1 MTKVLLFGIDG
12 GEPSLVFERWRKDLP
27 NLDKLMQKGCYA
39 RMNSA
44 IPPNTIVAWNSMIS
58 GRDTSEIGV
67 FSYTFKD
74 KDGQSKLVSSKNI
87 KCKLMWDI
95 LAEHNKRSLA
105 LYVPLSYPAKAMNGC
120 MITDF
125 LTPGVESECTY
136 PSSLREELKQ
146 FPDVEYFFDVVQG
159 LAGHKSLDEGTI
171 VKRSYA
177 MTEMQIEMIKRLI
190 TREKW
195 DFTMSVMIGSDRL
208 QHMLWRHFD
217 ETHRRHIKDSPF
229 KEAIPKYYQYLDQ
242 KLGEV
247 LSLLDDDTVVIIAS
261 DHGMVKQEG
270 KININLWLLQ
280 KGYLVL
286 KEGVDPSKKQ
296 KFSNSFVD
304 MEKSFA
310 YGGGAYNARVFLNKK
325 VLEKNYESFKQ
336 KIIEELK
343 AIPDDQ
349 GRKLETH
356 IYTKEEVYKHS
367 NDPDCPDLT
376 IYFDNLRWA
385 SNPDFGSAG
394 MYSWESAVGADSAG
408 HSTQGLFIIAGK
420 GISNKGNMGVINIQE
435 VAPTIMQALDVP
447 IPKDLKVKP
456 LPVFEENKSKT
467 KKTVRQR
474 IWHIFQNQH

>member
-12 GEPSLVFERWRKDLP
+12 GEPSLVFERCRKDLP
-27 NLDKLMQKGCYA
+27 NLDKLMQKGCYS

-74 KDGQSKLVSSKNI
+74 KDGQSKLVSSKNL

-105 LYVPLSYPAKAMNGC
+105 LYVPLSYPAKPINGC

-125 LTPGVESECTY
+125 LTPGIESENCTY
-136 PSSLREELKQ
+136 PASLKEEIKQ

-159 LAGHKSLDEGTI
+159 LAGHKSLEEGVI

-177 MTEMQIEMIKRLI
+177 MTEMQTEMLKRLLK
-190 TREKW
+190 REKW
-195 DFTMSVMIGSDRL
+195 DFAMSVMIGSDRL

-217 ETHRRHIKDSPF
+217 EGHRRHIKDSPF

-247 LSLLDDDTVVIIAS
+247 LELLDEDTIIIIAS
-261 DHGMVKQEG
+261 DHGMIKQEG
-270 KININLWLLQ
+270 KININTWLIQ

-286 KEGVDPSKKQ
+286 KEGVDPAQKQ

-304 MEKSFA
+304 MEKSRA

-325 VLEKNYESFKQ
+325 VLGKDYESFKK

-343 AIPDDQ
+343 AIPDDK
-349 GRKLETH
+349 GRKLETQ
-356 IYTKEEVYKHS
+356 IFTKEEVYQHAD
-367 NDPDCPDLT
+367 DPDCPDLT
-376 IYFDNLRWA
+376 VYFDNLSWA
-385 SNPDFGSAG
+385 SNPDFGNEG
-394 MYSWESAVGADSAG
+394 IYSWESAVGADSAG

-420 GISNKGNMGVINIQE
+420 DIANKGDLGVINIQE
-435 VAPTIMQALDVP
+435 VAPTIMQALQVP
-447 IPKDLKVKP
+447 IPQDLKVKP
-456 LPVFEENKSKT
+456 LNV
-467 KKTVRQR
+467 
-474 IWHIFQNQH
+474 

>member
-1 MTKVLLFGIDG
+1 MTKVFLFGIDG
-12 GEPSLVFERWRKDLP
+12 GEPSLVFDRWRKNLP
-27 NLDKLMQKGCYA
+27 NINKLMQKGCYA
-39 RMNSA
+39 RMNST
-44 IPPNTIVAWNSMIS
+44 IPPSTIVAWNSMIS

-74 KDGQSKLVSSKNI
+74 KDGQSKLVSSQNL

-95 LAEHNKRSLA
+95 LAEHHKRSLA
-105 LYVPLSYPAKAMNGC
+105 LFVPLSYPVKPINGC

-125 LTPGVESECTY
+125 LTPDIESDCAY
-136 PSSLREELKQ
+136 PASLREEIKQ

-159 LAGHKSLDEGTI
+159 LAGHKSLEEKTI

-177 MTEMQIEMIKRLI
+177 MTEMQIEMVKRLI

-195 DFTMSVMIGSDRL
+195 DFGISVMIGSDRL

-247 LSLLDDDTVVIIAS
+247 LDLLDEETIIIIAS
-261 DHGMVKQEG
+261 DHGMIKQEG
-270 KININLWLLQ
+270 KIIIQ
-280 KGYLVL
+280 KDYLVL
-286 KEGVDPSKKQ
+286 KEGVNLSKKL
-296 KFSNSFVD
+296 KFSNSFVN
-304 MEKSFA
+304 MEKSRA
-310 YGGGAYNARVFLNKK
+310 YGGGAYNARIFLNKK
-325 VLEKNYESFKQ
+325 VLGKDYEPFKQ

-343 AIPDDQ
+343 AIPDNK
-349 GRKLETH
+349 GRKLETNV
-356 IYTKEEVYKHS
+356 YTKEEIYMHAD
-367 NDPDCPDLT
+367 DPDCPDIT
-376 IYFDNLRWA
+376 VYFDNLSWA
-385 SNPDFGSAG
+385 SNPDLGG
-394 MYSWESAVGADSAG
+394 EGLYSWESAVGADSAG

-420 GISNKGNMGVINIQE
+420 GISNKGDIGVINIQE

-447 IPKDLKVKP
+447 VPKDLKVKP
-456 LPVFEENKSKT
+456 LSVFEETTSKT
-467 KKTVRQR
+467 KKTMRQR